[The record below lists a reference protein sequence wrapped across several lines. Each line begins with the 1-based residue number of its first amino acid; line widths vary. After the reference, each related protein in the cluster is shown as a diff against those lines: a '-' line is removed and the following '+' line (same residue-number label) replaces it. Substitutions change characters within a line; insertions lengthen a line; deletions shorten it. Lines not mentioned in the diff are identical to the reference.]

1 MSHPHTTM
9 LLFFFPSELY
19 CLASYT
25 YLCIKNEHQLR
36 DPKISNKRHRW
47 NIFLYNYEDPINLSH
62 LIAATVVVAIYF
74 ALYCFGCIDNIVYH
88 VCLLLLPSPD
98 DAIEII
104 IIRDHKES
112 LIVRAFR
119 HMQRCDQI
127 KNHPL
132 NMRWCHLDI
141 GQCRFELF

>member
-1 MSHPHTTM
+1 MSLHHTTM

-25 YLCIKNEHQLR
+25 YLCIKSEHQLR
-36 DPKISNKRHRW
+36 DPKISNKHHRW

-62 LIAATVVVAIYF
+62 LIAATVVVGIYF
-74 ALYCFGCIDNIVYH
+74 VLYCFGCIDNIVYH
-88 VCLLLLPSPD
+88 FSLLFPLAD

-112 LIVRAFR
+112 LIVRAFW
-119 HMQRCDQI
+119 HMQRYDQI

-132 NMRWCHLDI
+132 SMQWCHLDI